1 MDIAFREVEGRS
13 RAYWGLLL
21 ALAAVV
27 LVGLGAAYY
36 MEHHGH
42 IVTGMNNQIVWG
54 MPHVFAVFLIVA
66 ASGALNVASIASV
79 FGKSFYKP
87 LAPLSALLAF
97 AMLAGGLTILM
108 LDLGRAD
115 RVIVAMTYYN
125 FKSVFAL
132 NVFLYTGF
140 FTIVAVYLWTMMER
154 RMNTFS
160 KPAGIAAFIWRLLLT
175 TGTGSIFGFLVA
187 RQAYDSALLAPMFI
201 VMSFSYGLAVYL
213 LVLMAAY
220 KWSGR
225 PLGGVVIARL
235 KNLLGVFVAAV
246 LYFVAVYHMTNLYF
260 AKQHDFERFIL
271 VDGGIYPVLFWGGQI
286 LVGSIVPLLIL
297 FNARL
302 SQSRGWIAL
311 AAALVIVGAFAQM
324 FVTIVGGQAFP
335 LDMFPGMIE
344 TSTFFDGMIHR
355 YTPSLPEILLGVGG
369 VAIAGAMV
377 VFAIKVL
384 RFLPASLD
392 DAVLDARTTAATHD

>member
-1 MDIAFREVEGRS
+1 MDISYREVEGRS
-13 RAYWGLLL
+13 RGYWGLLL
-21 ALAAVV
+21 GLAALV

-79 FGKSFYKP
+79 FGKSLYKP
-87 LAPLSALLAF
+87 LAPLSALLAI

-201 VMSFSYGLAVYL
+201 IMSFSYGLAVYL

-220 KWSGR
+220 KWSER
-225 PLGGVVIARL
+225 PLGAVIVARL

-260 AKQHDFERFIL
+260 TKQHEFERFIL
-271 VDGGIYPVLFWGGQI
+271 VDGGIYPLLFWGGQI
-286 LVGSIVPLLIL
+286 FLGSIVPLVIL
-297 FNARL
+297 FNKRL
-302 SQSRGWIAL
+302 SRSLGWIAL
-311 AAALVIVGAFAQM
+311 AAGLVIVGAFAQM
-324 FVTIVGGQAFP
+324 FVTIIGGQAFP
-335 LDMFPGMIE
+335 LDMFPGLVE
-344 TSTFFDGMIHR
+344 TSTFFDGVINR
-355 YTPSLPEILLGVGG
+355 YVPSLPEILLGLGG
-369 VAIAGAMV
+369 VAIAGAIV
-377 VFAIKVL
+377 VFAIKIL
-384 RFLPASLD
+384 RFLPASLED
-392 DAVLDARTTAATHD
+392 SEVEGHAAAAAHD